1 MLATLLDEEAARRQ
15 RAQRAMMNVIE
26 DLSEAHEKLEK
37 RVAERTAQLEPA
49 HRAAQLANRAKAE
62 FLAMLGHEL
71 RNPLAP
77 IITALEL
84 MEMRGGDVLKRERTI
99 IERQTQHLSVLVDDL
114 LDVARIAR
122 GIVKLEIERV
132 SLADAVAKAVETTS
146 QQVGQQRHEVAIAIA
161 DIGRGIER
169 DRLPRVFDPFVQE
182 QQKLDRSRGGLG
194 LGLAI
199 VRILVQLHGGR
210 IEGESDGIGK
220 GSTFT
225 VHLHRADQV
234 PAATPRDARTEARA
248 PGEAVS
254 VLVVDDN
261 RDAVVLF

>member
-132 SLADAVAKAVETTS
+132 SLADAVAKAVESTS
-146 QQVGQQRHEVAIAIA
+146 GVCVLLGVVVVCVVAEEVG
-161 DIGRGIER
+161 
-169 DRLPRVFDPFVQE
+169 VFGVG
-182 QQKLDRSRGGLG
+182 GGLG
-194 LGLAI
+194 VMFAFVVWLG
-199 VRILVQLHGGR
+199 G
-210 IEGESDGIGK
+210 
-220 GSTFT
+220 
-225 VHLHRADQV
+225 
-234 PAATPRDARTEARA
+234 
-248 PGEAVS
+248 
-254 VLVVDDN
+254 
-261 RDAVVLF
+261 LFWV